1 MAGNPN
7 AALSTASKPQVIGA
21 LKATG
26 STDPDVLFAAKQDL
40 LDQYKPLKT
49 MSWILIICGVLI
61 CLTLIGAI
69 IGVPMI
75 LLGWWLR
82 RKCNRNIATV
92 EAGFAEYL
100 SSIGVK
106 APIVAAA

>member
-7 AALSTASKPQVIGA
+7 GALSIATKPQVIGA

-49 MSWILIICGVLI
+49 MSWIPIICGALI

-69 IGVPMI
+69 GGVPMI

-92 EAGFAEYL
+92 EEGFADYL

-106 APIVAAA
+106 PPTIAAA